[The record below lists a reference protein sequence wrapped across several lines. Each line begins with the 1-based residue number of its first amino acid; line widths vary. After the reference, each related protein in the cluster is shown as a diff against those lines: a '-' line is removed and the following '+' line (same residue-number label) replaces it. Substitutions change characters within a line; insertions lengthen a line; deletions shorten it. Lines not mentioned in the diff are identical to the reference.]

1 MHPELVKFMARK
13 IIGIGNIGKP
23 SRPEE
28 AWPAL
33 FARIDQIPGRV
44 NRSET
49 LGVIP
54 RDEYGYLAGVE
65 TALSSKVPE
74 GMSSY
79 IIPAGEY
86 AYLRH
91 KGPLSQINET
101 FEELIAWLRKNDYE
115 QFDVVCFDVYDE
127 RFKGEQ
133 PESEI
138 DMYIQIK

>member
-1 MHPELVKFMARK
+1 LLNLWHAKSSASETSV
-13 IIGIGNIGKP
+13 
-23 SRPEE
+23 SRPALEE

-91 KGPLSQINET
+91 K
-101 FEELIAWLRKNDYE
+101 AH
-115 QFDVVCFDVYDE
+115 
-127 RFKGEQ
+127 
-133 PESEI
+133 
-138 DMYIQIK
+138 